1 MERDTI
7 RKAISD
13 KMNTGEAGIDLCFRQ
28 PKQGSTGI
36 DLCFHQPKQGS
47 TGIDLWLHQPKQ
59 GETIL
64 QEIAQKD

>member
-13 KMNTGEAGIDLCFRQ
+13 KMNTDEA
-28 PKQGSTGI
+28 GI

>member
-36 DLCFHQPKQGS
+36 DL
-47 TGIDLWLHQPKQ
+47 WLHQPKQ